1 MSDASESHAALV
13 DEVASLKAKIE
24 RLESKTGIPH
34 HVACNY
40 PQGPMGGPG
49 CICVVANKHEIT
61 EREAEN
67 ERLKSTRSEF
77 VTRLHNA
84 AAEIADLKAEIERLK
99 NACAQHTKNI
109 RTWMRPGFNS
119 HCTDAM
125 MIVAN
130 RAEKSE
136 ARVKELEAALRA
148 ADATLDTE
156 CHDARIR
163 TAIRADIAWVLKAKE
178 E

>member
-84 AAEIADLKAEIERLK
+84 AAEIADLKAEIERLL
-99 NACAQHTKNI
+99 ADVAAQGVKGELDGLLFWAQECKKAETLHRPDENI
-109 RTWMRPGFNS
+109 HKRTLVNTWNQFIRQ
-119 HCTDAM
+119 
-125 MIVAN
+125 I
-130 RAEKSE
+130 EK
-136 ARVKELEAALRA
+136 
-148 ADATLDTE
+148 
-156 CHDARIR
+156 RIR
-163 TAIRADIAWVLKAKE
+163 ITAG
-178 E
+178 

>member
-67 ERLKSTRSEF
+67 ERLQKE
-77 VTRLHNA
+77 NA
-84 AAEIADLKAEIERLK
+84 NHRRKWHKWQHLLATGSLASIIERADEAEARAAKLAVALEEAAEEEERESWNCVQSSDAFVREKTFAEWQAVHPSDIRETLK
-99 NACAQHTKNI
+99 
-109 RTWMRPGFNS
+109 G
-119 HCTDAM
+119 
-125 MIVAN
+125 
-130 RAEKSE
+130 
-136 ARVKELEAALRA
+136 
-148 ADATLDTE
+148 
-156 CHDARIR
+156 
-163 TAIRADIAWVLKAKE
+163 
-178 E
+178 